1 MVDLISLSRS
11 LARSSFFLSLS
22 LTHSLRVGE
31 RKRKRAVG
39 GDREGGREGERE
51 REKER
56 KRERETH
63 THTDRQRDTQTDRER
78 K

>member
-11 LARSSFFLSLS
+11 LARSFFLSLS

-39 GDREGGREGERE
+39 GDREGGRDRDRETERDKDRETEKVTE
-51 REKER
+51 RGR
-56 KRERETH
+56 KRAVTGNI
-63 THTDRQRDTQTDRER
+63 DR
-78 K
+78 

>member
-11 LARSSFFLSLS
+11 LALLSFFLSLS

-39 GDREGGREGERE
+39 GDREGGKDRE
-51 REKER
+51 RER
-56 KRERETH
+56 KRERERERE
-63 THTDRQRDTQTDRER
+63 TDREIDTQTDRER